1 MTASSVAGHFFAVP
15 VDFRIALARIRFSY
29 HLLVQLH
36 ADDVTGIGE
45 GVLYRTFPD
54 QVADLFRRVVLPAVE
69 GDDFLSSSAAEQAA
83 WLAQLAAGSPA
94 LSYAVDTALWD
105 LRAKKA
111 GKALVDLL
119 GGKRRRHVPITEQ
132 VFIRDWPTAEEELD
146 GILSRGTRRIKVK
159 IGTSPQA
166 DLEALRRVRAFVGPG
181 VEIRVDANHAYTL
194 SEGEPLYR
202 ALADLGVL
210 ALEEPLSLRDW
221 PSLQALRQRLG
232 LAVMLDESI
241 LSLGDLQAAIAQEA
255 IDVLNVKLTRVGGI
269 SQALRYAEVC
279 SQHGVEVAL
288 GCSEELGVGTATIVH
303 LAAALPKV
311 HSVEGLGPQRLGFD
325 LIAEQ
330 WALTDG
336 MLACPESPG
345 LGVTLPAAWANQ
357 LPHGIRCFNLSAGGA
372 RLRIFSHYARW
383 FQRANN
389 LLWRA
394 QRRRNR

>member
-1 MTASSVAGHFFAVP
+1 
-15 VDFRIALARIRFSY
+15 
-29 HLLVQLH
+29 
-36 ADDVTGIGE
+36 
-45 GVLYRTFPD
+45 
-54 QVADLFRRVVLPAVE
+54 
-69 GDDFLSSSAAEQAA
+69 
-83 WLAQLAAGSPA
+83 LAQLAAASPA

-111 GKALVDLL
+111 GKAVVDLL
-119 GGKRRRHVPITEQ
+119 GGSRRRRVPITEQ
-132 VFIRDWPTAEEELD
+132 VFIRDWPAAEEELD

-166 DLEALRRVRAFVGPG
+166 DLEALRRVRDFVGPG

-194 SEGEPLYR
+194 AEGEPLYL

-232 LAVMLDESI
+232 MVVMLDESI
-241 LSLGDLQAAIAQEA
+241 LSLSELQAAITQEA
-255 IDVLNVKLTRVGGI
+255 IDILNVKLTRVGGI

-279 SQHGVEVAL
+279 SEHGVEVAL
-288 GCSEELGVGTATIVH
+288 GCSEELGVGTAAIVH
-303 LAAALPKV
+303 LAAGLPQV

-330 WALTDG
+330 WSLADG
-336 MLACPESPG
+336 MLSCPESPG
-345 LGVTLPAAWANQ
+345 LGVTLPTAWANQ
-357 LPHGIRCFNLSAGGA
+357 LPHGIRCFDLSDGGG

-394 QRRRNR
+394 QRRRGR